1 MSHSIVAAT
10 LLFAISVG
18 GQRRLLPSMCKC
30 TRLVLTPSFGGRY
43 SSLLCASPSSVSD
56 VMLHTMEGST
66 AMPFWL
72 MDSEVRPVKCIK
84 NMGRFWILFL
94 SRLMSVRFDKCAKSL
109 GSSAMVLPAKLNS
122 VRPVKSMTSTGMAAS
137 PMSTRSSTP
146 LRSASS
152 YLRITSRTYHQHTQ
166 HISSP

>member
-1 MSHSIVAAT
+1 
-10 LLFAISVG
+10 
-18 GQRRLLPSMCKC
+18 
-30 TRLVLTPSFGGRY
+30 
-43 SSLLCASPSSVSD
+43 
-56 VMLHTMEGST
+56 
-66 AMPFWL
+66 
-72 MDSEVRPVKCIK
+72 
-84 NMGRFWILFL
+84 
-94 SRLMSVRFDKCAKSL
+94 LMSVRFDKCAKSL